1 MDDRKSYPNQREN
14 NQNTLELKE
23 KLIETEETALY
34 EFVDGRSLGLEGR
47 NKSEKRGLEA
57 LQPGIGE
64 GKLTI

>member
-1 MDDRKSYPNQREN
+1 M
-14 NQNTLELKE
+14 
-23 KLIETEETALY
+23 
-34 EFVDGRSLGLEGR
+34 DGRSLGLEGR